1 MRYEQPNLSFI
12 NARTSESLADIWGD
26 LKGGYWK
33 YSNFINH
40 ESNVLKGVRNRAD
53 YELVLPNLIPI
64 ETGQKWNIINHK
76 LEEEIFTPELKNS
89 GIKDFLIHSKNFFDK
104 FSNKKIGVQLSGG
117 VDSSIII
124 GLLRFFGI
132 SHTLIGYCTQRY
144 EFRTELF
151 IQNLLACNAKES
163 ILINYED
170 YLPYS
175 GLENIPPHQHPD
187 MTCCGFSSN
196 QAMAAACFDASV
208 DVLLTGCGGDL
219 ALGDTITTS
228 KCNWIPAIFNYTWLQ
243 DIIYTPKGVH
253 LLSFFS
259 DPAILECIW
268 NLRRG
273 QQVDPEKLWARVF
286 FRDFLPTELV
296 DYTYKADF
304 WGLYID
310 GLLSSIPEI
319 HTIHKQA
326 YELSGNPYFAE
337 KNLNELLK
345 IDLLNCDQQLYQ
357 RLEARI
363 SAAVWIKSLLAA

>member
-1 MRYEQPNLSFI
+1 MRHEQPSLSFI
-12 NARTSESLADIWGD
+12 NSQTGEILTDIWKD
-26 LKGGYWK
+26 LVGGYWK
-33 YSNFINH
+33 FSNFTHH
-40 ESNVLKGVRNRAD
+40 ESNVVKGVRNRAD
-53 YELVLPNLIPI
+53 YEPVLPNLVPI
-64 ETGQKWNIINHK
+64 ETRQKWNIINHK
-76 LEEEIFTPELKNS
+76 IEEEIFTPQIKES
-89 GIKDFLIHSKNFFDK
+89 GIEDFLIKSKNFFDK

-124 GLLRFFGI
+124 GLLKFFEI
-132 SHTLIGYCTQRY
+132 PHALIGYYTHKY

-151 IQNLLACNAKES
+151 IQKLLASNAQQS

-196 QAMAAACFDASV
+196 QAMAGACFDAGV
-208 DVLLTGCGGDL
+208 NVLLTGCGGDL
-219 ALGDTITTS
+219 ALGDKIIPS
-228 KCNWIPAIFNYTWLQ
+228 ECNWIPAIFNYTWLQ

-253 LLSFFS
+253 LVSFFS

-273 QQVDPEKLWARVF
+273 QQADPEKLWARAF
-286 FRDFLPTELV
+286 LRDFLPKELV

-310 GLLSSIPEI
+310 GLIKSLPEI
-319 HTIHKQA
+319 HAIHRQA
-326 YELSGNPYFAE
+326 YELSGNPYFEEA
-337 KNLNELLK
+337 NLKDILRN
-345 IDLLNCDQQLYQ
+345 DLFNCDQKLYQ

-363 SAAVWIKSLLAA
+363 SAAVWINSLLAA